1 MVKGGVGRFPV
12 MERGKLVGILSRSDI
27 MKVMELKTELER

>member
-1 MVKGGVGRFPV
+1 MVKEGVGRFPV
-12 MERGKLVGILSRSDI
+12 MERGQLVGILSRSDI